1 MESCAKH
8 AGKMWKE
15 RFEEDYPYITYFRPT
30 PDSGKLSVNPCR
42 GEIYGVYPKTCE
54 NCTHCWE
61 AVISAEDDTYYSL
74 NLHNKKVKI
83 KGNVYYD
90 WGVIKGINE
99 DGRLLVNIH
108 AYKYGTWGYYDLDQ
122 LIVEDDY
129 DD

>member
-61 AVISAEDDTYYSL
+61 AGHGAYR
-74 NLHNKKVKI
+74 
-83 KGNVYYD
+83 
-90 WGVIKGINE
+90 
-99 DGRLLVNIH
+99 GRVQNFLTPGEGLRP
-108 AYKYGTWGYYDLDQ
+108 
-122 LIVEDDY
+122 
-129 DD
+129 